1 MKTIAIASLA
11 VLLSACAAGT
21 PQQARDMGP
30 ERRVVFEVEAD
41 YQTAYRRILE
51 AARTCHQ
58 TNLITASQIVD
69 GDLYP
74 DSRTG
79 TVTVG
84 LYGALGPT
92 IYQVIDVR
100 GIDGGR
106 SEVSAV
112 FPVGPV
118 EKLGGKV
125 RAWATAAGTGC

>member
-41 YQTAYRRILE
+41 YQTTYRRIVE
-51 AARTCHQ
+51 AARTCYQ
-58 TNLITASQIVD
+58 GMLNGSMTVN

-74 DSRTG
+74 DTRSG

-84 LYGALGPT
+84 LYGPFGPSL
-92 IYQVIDVR
+92 YQVIDIR
-100 GIDGGR
+100 GIDGAR
-106 SEVSAV
+106 TEVMAA
-112 FPVGPV
+112 FPMGPV
-118 EKLGGKV
+118 DKWGGKV
-125 RAWATAAGTGC
+125 RAWATATGTGC